1 MTVGLQ
7 VGVRGPVEV
16 QERGYQSRSH
26 SPYLP
31 PLPAMDQAYVI
42 PTVVDLVQAGEHVG
56 TAGVNCG
63 GEGGAVR
70 PGLCPGSTDPDC
82 GILAGT
88 CPALEVLR
96 SAPLVVQVW
105 MGGGERRQGLG
116 GGVWIRMRGSPRH
129 VGGGRRF
136 LGDLVLSVCRK

>member
-7 VGVRGPVEV
+7 VGARGPVEV

-26 SPYLP
+26 RPYLP
-31 PLPAMDQAYVI
+31 PLPAMDQAYVV

-56 TAGVNCG
+56 TADVNCG
-63 GEGGAVR
+63 GEEEAVR

-88 CPALEVLR
+88 CPALKVLR
-96 SAPLVVQVW
+96 SAPLVQVR
-105 MGGGERRQGLG
+105 MGGGERR
-116 GGVWIRMRGSPRH
+116 
-129 VGGGRRF
+129 
-136 LGDLVLSVCRK
+136 